1 MQLAEIYIK
10 FSFMRKNRMSTKPAE
25 ANAVAVAFLF
35 PYDHYTKSHSRNMG
49 LKGTF
54 GFLNT
59 HPFQ

>member
-1 MQLAEIYIK
+1 
-10 FSFMRKNRMSTKPAE
+10 MSTKPAE

-49 LKGTF
+49 LKGTL